1 MVMSD
6 REFER
11 IKISVG
17 LSNYIYDYT
26 NLILTD
32 ESERRFVN
40 RSLEKRDGLKIL
52 LKDMYDNEDDR
63 FISLYKKHFSNTFG
77 FHRRKTM
84 SERNTVRLLLS
95 VMWLK

>member
-11 IKISVG
+11 IKISVS

-40 RSLEKRDGLKIL
+40 RSLERRDGLKIL
-52 LKDMYDNEDDR
+52 LKDMY
-63 FISLYKKHFSNTFG
+63 
-77 FHRRKTM
+77 
-84 SERNTVRLLLS
+84 
-95 VMWLK
+95 